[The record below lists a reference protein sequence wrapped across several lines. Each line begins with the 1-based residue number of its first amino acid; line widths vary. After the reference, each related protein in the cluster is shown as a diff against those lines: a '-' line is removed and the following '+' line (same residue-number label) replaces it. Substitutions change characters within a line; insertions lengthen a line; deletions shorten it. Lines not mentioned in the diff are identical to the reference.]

1 MPVSQMKNRIQALHL
16 LDRAL
21 SAMTD
26 DEITALI
33 DALPEDHREALEKVA
48 SAPAEGFADGA
59 ARLLAVRAA
68 ATRGRMSGALEQ
80 VATVLTDPC
89 LADCIEQL
97 GDHADNPSEAQL
109 LEVTPG
115 LVERHGLGVV
125 RLMMASSVAGE
136 AAASAM
142 LTHLLKHD
150 ETLQLPP
157 LERASIPLMPAPKA
171 DDELRAKRKAA
182 KQAKQAEAA
191 ARRAQQARARHRV

>member
-1 MPVSQMKNRIQALHL
+1 MKNRIQALHL

-26 DEITALI
+26 DEITTLI
-33 DALPEDHREALEKVA
+33 DALPDEHREALDKVVA
-48 SAPAEGFADGA
+48 APEGGFVDGA

-68 ATRGRMSGALEQ
+68 ATRGRMSGVLEQ
-80 VATVLTDPC
+80 VATVLSDPC

-97 GDHADNPSEAQL
+97 GDHADNPTEAQL
-109 LEVTPG
+109 LDVTPG

-125 RLMMASSVAGE
+125 RLMLASSVAGE
-136 AAASAM
+136 AAASPM
-142 LTHLLKHD
+142 LTQVLKHD

-157 LERASIPLMPAPKA
+157 VERASIPVMPARQA